1 RSSDLVRRGALIAS
15 LVRNR
20 TIRPKPLQ
28 VRTGS
33 GGHHSHSVDPND
45 PFDGV
50 ENELFLPPQA
60 YYYFS
65 RILFVTTL
73 IVWLKTYRDKAIDQ
87 FSFKKWVDSLPEM
100 TIKEE
105 EIYLDEWEDWEA
117 PQHDVARLFPR
128 YTKKFRKADDWNFGA
143 TVW

>member
-1 RSSDLVRRGALIAS
+1 MNVCRRAAVAALFRSKAMGL
-15 LVRNR
+15 
-20 TIRPKPLQ
+20 KPIQ
-28 VRTGS
+28 ARKSS
-33 GGHHSHSVDPND
+33 GGHHSHEADPND

-60 YYYFS
+60 FYYFS

-73 IVWLKTYRDKAIDQ
+73 MVWLKTYRDKCIDQ
-87 FSFKKWVDSLPEM
+87 WSFKKWIDSLPEM

-117 PQHDVARLFPR
+117 PQHDVARMFPR